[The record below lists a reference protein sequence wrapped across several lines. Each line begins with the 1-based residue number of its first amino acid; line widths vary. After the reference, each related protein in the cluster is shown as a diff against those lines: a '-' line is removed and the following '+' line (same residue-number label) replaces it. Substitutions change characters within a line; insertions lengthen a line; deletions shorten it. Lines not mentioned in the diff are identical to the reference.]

1 MLSLG
6 SLGPLRTPNCLT
18 PASLAAGAA
27 IAYELHALDHPEP
40 DLTPQWTAH
49 AAGYPPG
56 QTTAQTEPQ
65 GAA

>member
-6 SLGPLRTPNCLT
+6 SLGPLKTPNCLT

-40 DLTPQWTAH
+40 DLTPQVNH
-49 AAGYPPG
+49 AWPS
-56 QTTAQTEPQ
+56 EPSRPERWVI
-65 GAA
+65 